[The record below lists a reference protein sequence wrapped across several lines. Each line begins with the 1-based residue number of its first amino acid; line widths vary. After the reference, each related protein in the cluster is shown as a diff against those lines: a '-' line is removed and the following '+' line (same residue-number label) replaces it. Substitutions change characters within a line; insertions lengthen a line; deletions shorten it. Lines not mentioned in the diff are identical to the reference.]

1 MRANKLQAIK
11 TLLMGSDKYQ
21 MRIFIQ
27 DEFYKQILWTTDT
40 SVNVLSEAS
49 AESFIKFITDETNS

>member
-1 MRANKLQAIK
+1 MRADKLRAIK

-40 SVNVLSEAS
+40 TVNVLSEAD
-49 AESFIKFITDETNS
+49 AEKLKNYLTDETKQ

>member
-1 MRANKLQAIK
+1 MRADKLRTIK

-21 MRIFIQ
+21 MRICVQ

-40 SVNVLSEAS
+40 TVNVLSEAD
-49 AESFIKFITDETNS
+49 AEKLKNYLTDETKQ